1 MTRNRDTLKS
11 FEAGALEDVTTHH
24 LVELESREMAIPDTL
39 ITARAAIGSRL
50 QYLQHMFGLQEAET
64 AASARGNN
72 GVVTVGD
79 VVVVS
84 VTGGSNPP
92 RTTKPH
98 CRTLCPPSRSKF
110 EGSFTSAQ
118 VTGSFVVG
126 ELQMLFHHG
135 GTSYAIVNV
144 WTRVARSP
152 DGRLQDNGHLTKFGS
167 DFSIPHAFFRGDFA
181 GSYGKP
187 CT

>member
-1 MTRNRDTLKS
+1 LTRNRDTLKS

-39 ITARAAIGSRL
+39 ITARAATGSRL

-98 CRTLCPPSRSKF
+98 CRTIVSNQLTFAHHRVPNLRGHSR
-110 EGSFTSAQ
+110 
-118 VTGSFVVG
+118 
-126 ELQMLFHHG
+126 LH
-135 GTSYAIVNV
+135 
-144 WTRVARSP
+144 R
-152 DGRLQDNGHLTKFGS
+152 
-167 DFSIPHAFFRGDFA
+167 
-181 GSYGKP
+181 
-187 CT
+187 